1 MQLAQLDPRDPFRA
15 RITEQ
20 LLEKLYA
27 MGIVNT
33 KKGLAE
39 CDKVTASAFC
49 RRRLPVVMVRLK
61 FAESIRE
68 AVTFIEQGH
77 VRVGPNV
84 ILDPAF
90 LVTRYSAHAAS
101 VCGIGSVT
109 HRTHVRALSVFVHD
123 AGRWRTLSR
132 GPTTARSSDTC
143 SSTTTSSTTLTC
155 CSSTNVGRLY

>member
-101 VCGIGSVT
+101 VCGIGSV
-109 HRTHVRALSVFVHD
+109 H
-123 AGRWRTLSR
+123 
-132 GPTTARSSDTC
+132 SSYTC
-143 SSTTTSSTTLTC
+143 A
-155 CSSTNVGRLY
+155 CSLCVCA